1 MGLFTLFGIFLCGQ
15 VISSTLSGNGTSGGF
30 TVQENSSLQLT
41 CSSSTD
47 FKHASYQRRYLDKS
61 PDTITAVGYGSSG
74 CGTDPTPPPYLTCFC
89 VSRREYACVIRNVK
103 RAMNGD
109 VWFCTLTFENDVVT
123 NSGNITIVVQI
134 GITAVS
140 MVLPADHSVS
150 VINNTTRQFRCETS
164 AGNPQATVQWYK
176 DNGTPDRADDTLIT
190 TGTETDT
197 RASGSLIVTIGK
209 LTLTVKRNDNE
220 VGIYCSANNGGDWQY
235 SSSVVLDVQYEP
247 SIPKLYYQ
255 GDMVN
260 SPVRILSERSITI
273 NCSSTGNPSP
283 KYAWKYPG
291 GGSQTGPTFTLAS
304 VLRTHA
310 GDITCTATNNL
321 SPTGGGMVDRA
332 RQTTAS
338 LQILYCNISCS
349 SDAFPT
355 QITYSW
361 STPGRELV
369 TGKSLFLINVTRTSD
384 KGQYILTA
392 KNTMSPTGGH
402 TETGTNTTAF
412 SVDVQFRPEV
422 DLPETYDI
430 FMGSVLNYSCPFIPG
445 DPSQTSLY
453 WTRSVENR
461 QWHGQF
467 VSISSVQKSD
477 AGLYTCTATNRMTPT
492 GFPNRNGSHSGTM
505 HLNVQYKSLV
515 SDFHVTEY
523 IATVNVTKSEFS
535 NATFNCTVDSNPPST
550 INIRKDGKIRRSVDN
565 SKQLAYTIANLT
577 CWDAGRYTCDG
588 SNRFNNDTPSEKDL
602 KLFVKCTPRRS
613 PDLDI
618 TLNFTAEL
626 HKNAT
631 LQYTVIAYPVPSP
644 SQFVWKRCISN
655 SKNCSNLSNLSGK
668 TKVTTVGLSS
678 SLTILDIDMD
688 DFGVYSISIANG
700 IGEELVEEMYLQPVG
715 PPDLPTAFDTI
726 EKSIGETQATL
737 TWIPGFNN
745 GFRQTFHLSYR
756 TLNEFATVF
765 NVNVSDNELAKN
777 INYTLNQLRPGKK
790 YYVELFAS
798 NADGNSMSVNATFT
812 TLVHLVIYPDGPS
825 AAIVGGSIGSSICAV
840 LIIGGVILGV
850 IKFRNV
856 GNKTEEKL
864 LPGKQHADGLQHPVD
879 EDDELPEIVEN
890 SMYVPTGDISR
901 KVNNSDTD
909 ALYAQPNKS
918 KASGSEDAE
927 LYAGVNKVAKKKA
940 AGKKHKKSTYE
951 NKAFENST
959 YENHELQ
966 ETKKQV
972 NKDGLIYADLSFP
985 KLPKGQKPLIHGLD
999 DITVYADVDLS
1010 RKADPLPD
1018 SDDHGSGGKKKK

>member
-1 MGLFTLFGIFLCGQ
+1 
-15 VISSTLSGNGTSGGF
+15 
-30 TVQENSSLQLT
+30 
-41 CSSSTD
+41 
-47 FKHASYQRRYLDKS
+47 
-61 PDTITAVGYGSSG
+61 
-74 CGTDPTPPPYLTCFC
+74 
-89 VSRREYACVIRNVK
+89 
-103 RAMNGD
+103 
-109 VWFCTLTFENDVVT
+109 
-123 NSGNITIVVQI
+123 
-134 GITAVS
+134 
-140 MVLPADHSVS
+140 
-150 VINNTTRQFRCETS
+150 
-164 AGNPQATVQWYK
+164 
-176 DNGTPDRADDTLIT
+176 
-190 TGTETDT
+190 
-197 RASGSLIVTIGK
+197 
-209 LTLTVKRNDNE
+209 
-220 VGIYCSANNGGDWQY
+220 
-235 SSSVVLDVQYEP
+235 
-247 SIPKLYYQ
+247 
-255 GDMVN
+255 MVN

-332 RQTTAS
+332 RQTTANPPS
-338 LQILYCNISCS
+338 RPLCTINTTTISTNAVILEGTDCNISCS

-402 TETGTNTTAF
+402 TET
-412 SVDVQFRPEV
+412 VRPEV

-492 GFPNRNGSHSGTM
+492 GFPNRNG
-505 HLNVQYKSLV
+505 NKSLV

-588 SNRFNNDTPSEKDL
+588 S
-602 KLFVKCTPRRS
+602 TPRRS

-765 NVNVSDNELAKN
+765 NTAH
-777 INYTLNQLRPGKK
+777 QL
-790 YYVELFAS
+790 L
-798 NADGNSMSVNATFT
+798 
-812 TLVHLVIYPDGPS
+812 
-825 AAIVGGSIGSSICAV
+825 
-840 LIIGGVILGV
+840 
-850 IKFRNV
+850 
-856 GNKTEEKL
+856 
-864 LPGKQHADGLQHPVD
+864 
-879 EDDELPEIVEN
+879 
-890 SMYVPTGDISR
+890 
-901 KVNNSDTD
+901 
-909 ALYAQPNKS
+909 
-918 KASGSEDAE
+918 
-927 LYAGVNKVAKKKA
+927 
-940 AGKKHKKSTYE
+940 
-951 NKAFENST
+951 
-959 YENHELQ
+959 
-966 ETKKQV
+966 
-972 NKDGLIYADLSFP
+972 
-985 KLPKGQKPLIHGLD
+985 
-999 DITVYADVDLS
+999 
-1010 RKADPLPD
+1010 
-1018 SDDHGSGGKKKK
+1018 